1 MLWNVHHRK
10 LLALTETGDTLT
22 NSQRKV
28 SREIL
33 KEIADYERRINLWG
47 GPGAGKTFVSHYLH
61 HQMEVLYFPSP
72 ESYQSSEISQG
83 DAILIDNAPH
93 DRQSARLIFGDILWS
108 GASSVILITRQPI
121 DDAVRRIKL
130 SLNDADLKG
139 IEIVMREQLGNFE
152 IGDINRLNTQQ
163 SGIWLYLKMVI
174 DNE

>member
-1 MLWNVHHRK
+1 
-10 LLALTETGDTLT
+10 
-22 NSQRKV
+22 
-28 SREIL
+28 
-33 KEIADYERRINLWG
+33 
-47 GPGAGKTFVSHYLH
+47 
-61 HQMEVLYFPSP
+61 MEGLYFPSP